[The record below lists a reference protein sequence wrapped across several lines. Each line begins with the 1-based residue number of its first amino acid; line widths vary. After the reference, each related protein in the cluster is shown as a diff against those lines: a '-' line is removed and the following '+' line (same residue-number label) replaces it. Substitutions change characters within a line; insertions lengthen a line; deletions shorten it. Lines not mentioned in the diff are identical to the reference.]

1 MTAPTTPQAPA
12 PGTPEYDA
20 AMAAK
25 FTGTVTT
32 AGEQPPA
39 AAPAAAPAAD
49 PARPAW
55 LPEKFKTV
63 EDFARSYAELEKK
76 LGGQPPAS
84 PEGQPAGQP
93 PATQPGPKD
102 GLKVTEGEA
111 KAAVQAA
118 GIDYDALTQEFNE
131 TGALKPETFAALES
145 KGIPKPMVEAFIAG
159 QQALVAQ
166 FESSVHES
174 VGGKES
180 FGKIQ
185 AWANQNL
192 SPAEKASLNAAIDT
206 GNLEATK
213 LAYAGVKARFD
224 AAYGSPGQQITGQP
238 AASLDVYE
246 SHAQMTA
253 DIKNPL
259 YAKDPAY
266 RAKVEA
272 KIGRSNALWPVQR
285 M

>member
-1 MTAPTTPQAPA
+1 MAGENTPPA
-12 PGTPEYDA
+12 KPVPGTPEHDA

-32 AGEQPPA
+32 EGQPPA
-39 AAPAAAPAAD
+39 GTPPATPPAE

-84 PEGQPAGQP
+84 PEGQPPGQP
-93 PATQPGPKD
+93 PASQPGPKD

-131 TGALKPETFAALES
+131 TGSLKPETFAALES
-145 KGIPKPMVEAFIAG
+145 KGIPRAMVESFIAG
-159 QQALVAQ
+159 QQALAVQ
-166 FESSVHES
+166 FENSVHES

-180 FGKIQ
+180 FTKLQ
-185 AWANQNL
+185 AWANENL
-192 SPAEKASLNAAIDT
+192 SPTEKASLNAAIDA
-206 GNLEATK
+206 GLDAAK

-224 AAYGSPGQQITGQP
+224 AAYGNPGTQVQGGP
-238 AASLDVYE
+238 APALDVYE

-259 YAKDPAY
+259 YKTDPAF

-272 KIGRSNALWPVQR
+272 KIGRSDTLWPVQR
-285 M
+285 L